1 MRSAAGRDGR
11 KIHGWKEVTMGVIS
25 WLVVG
30 LVAGWPSRKVTSR
43 SA

>member
-11 KIHGWKEVTMGVIS
+11 KIHNWKEVTMGIIS
-25 WLVVG
+25 CLVVG
-30 LVAGWPSRKVTSR
+30 LVAGWPSRKVTFR